1 MIHFFREVYQW
12 AIPRLRFLAS
22 CLAVGFILAVAF
34 HTSSKTLIT
43 ASVPAVADLKWD
55 ETDRTG
61 LKAKGIINAPNA
73 RSLPMKSVRHLS
85 AVAAFSL
92 FFQPGFAQKLVDPN
106 TVAPEFRAAAEKR
119 RAEQINLNECVKKA
133 NDAKVPKRDRAGF
146 ISGCAESNNQTP
158 TGEAV
163 K

>member
-1 MIHFFREVYQW
+1 
-12 AIPRLRFLAS
+12 
-22 CLAVGFILAVAF
+22 
-34 HTSSKTLIT
+34 
-43 ASVPAVADLKWD
+43 
-55 ETDRTG
+55 
-61 LKAKGIINAPNA
+61 
-73 RSLPMKSVRHLS
+73 MKSVRHLS